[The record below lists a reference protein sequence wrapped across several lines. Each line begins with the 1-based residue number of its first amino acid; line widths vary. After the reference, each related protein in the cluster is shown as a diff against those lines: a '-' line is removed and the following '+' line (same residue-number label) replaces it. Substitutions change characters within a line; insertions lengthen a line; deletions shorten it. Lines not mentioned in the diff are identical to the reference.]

1 MTYITK
7 SLCLKIIDSKIQIK
21 KLNKKKSVTNMQNPI
36 DSLVSEIIETKG
48 FPGLTPEV
56 KAQLTTD
63 LRSKLLDQIDRA
75 VIAALPESSV
85 NQLNQILD
93 NGGGDAEVQR
103 IISESGVNVK
113 QVTLATIMGFRSLYL
128 GDKA

>member
-1 MTYITK
+1 M
-7 SLCLKIIDSKIQIK
+7 
-21 KLNKKKSVTNMQNPI
+21 
-36 DSLVSEIIETKG
+36 
-48 FPGLTPEV
+48 TPEV